1 MLTSRLNGL
10 RFHSFFITR
19 AHPFLARLFSTNDI
33 DEVTKAK
40 VAASNDNERP
50 AGTIFSKIIN
60 KEIPAD
66 ILYEDDMVRLYNGNP
81 ELLFYVEYGI
91 S

>member
-1 MLTSRLNGL
+1 MFKARLNRF
-10 RFHSFFITR
+10 RFHSLACLSITR
-19 AHPFLARLFSTNDI
+19 ARPFLARLFSTDDI

-50 AGTIFSKIIN
+50 TGTIFSKIIN

-66 ILYEDDMVRLYNGNP
+66 ILYEDDMVRL
-81 ELLFYVEYGI
+81 
-91 S
+91 